1 MITVESNTQ
10 ITLLCT
16 FKNKKDSEFFDFDVS
31 KKGDVLRSENLYNE
45 LSFEPEV
52 LSVNYFIGETFV
64 KGYSKILNCN

>member
-1 MITVESNTQ
+1 MITVEKDTQ
-10 ITLLCT
+10 ITIVCT
-16 FKNKKDSEFFDFDVS
+16 FEGQNDNEFFDFDVS

-45 LSFEPEV
+45 LSFESKV

>member
-1 MITVESNTQ
+1 MITVEKDTQ
-10 ITLLCT
+10 ITIVCSLEGQ
-16 FKNKKDSEFFDFDVS
+16 NENEFFDFDVC

-52 LSVNYFIGETFV
+52 LSVNYFIGKTFV

>member
-1 MITVESNTQ
+1 MITVEKDTQ
-10 ITLLCT
+10 ITIVCSLEG
-16 FKNKKDSEFFDFDVS
+16 KNENEFFDFDVC

-45 LSFEPEV
+45 LSFESKV